1 MGYAAYGPKLKHSST
16 AVRNNEKV
24 KSTSK
29 EDTACFHSMPDI
41 FS

>member
-1 MGYAAYGPKLKHSST
+1 MGYAAYGPKLKRSST

-29 EDTACFHSMPDI
+29 EDRAYFHSMQDI
-41 FS
+41 LS